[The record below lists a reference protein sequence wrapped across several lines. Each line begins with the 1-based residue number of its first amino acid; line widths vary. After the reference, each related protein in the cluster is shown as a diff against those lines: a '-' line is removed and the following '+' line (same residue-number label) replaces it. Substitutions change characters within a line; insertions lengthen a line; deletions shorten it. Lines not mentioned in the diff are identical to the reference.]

1 MEIIGLD
8 VGDRLIG
15 VARASTI
22 ARIPEPLKALP
33 NNGTFSG
40 LLLELIRARGVQKIV
55 VGMPRNMSGEL
66 TQQSRKIRGFI
77 DQLSSELTIPV
88 IVVDESLSS
97 LRADEFLSQSKR
109 QYDQDSVAACYILE
123 EYFTTIKEKASEV

>member
-1 MEIIGLD
+1 
-8 VGDRLIG
+8 
-15 VARASTI
+15 
-22 ARIPEPLKALP
+22 
-33 NNGTFSG
+33 
-40 LLLELIRARGVQKIV
+40 
-55 VGMPRNMSGEL
+55 MSGEL